1 MSRAIRR
8 PRTRYASATASVPEQ
23 LKGMTFADPSPH
35 VQNEAALARD
45 LGLIAATEA
54 TALAALAVAEQ
65 RGGTDK
71 VTVGALYARARRLFK
86 GFWCDGREALTL
98 ARADSHRAYQ
108 RENQPFSQGV
118 RMHRGQ
124 FAQRQRDC
132 ETSDEREREAEES
145 CDRLMQES
153 RNACDTA
160 LQAGPEPY
168 VQGGVALIRC
178 DMCLDIQQ
186 RTDLFTPCF
195 CRTQAYPTPDEI
207 QAFIDMHAAAGDDD
221 DNDEDDDIEIEIGLG
236 GDFSKWLLALPLPE
250 TRSDLRGQGAVS
262 FTGLEDALRY
272 FGTKN
277 AWHLTLLSQ
286 SDLFN
291 HHHHPLGAWRDACK
305 EYTCNYGAFATKIQR
320 VFRARR
326 LRRTHQ
332 ALQMDTTLDPDVS
345 RYCVCAYLGM

>member
-23 LKGMTFADPSPH
+23 LKGMTFADPPPH
-35 VQNEAALARD
+35 VQNEAAIARD

-54 TALAALAVAEQ
+54 TALEALAVAEQ

-71 VTVGALYARARRLFK
+71 VIVGALYARARRLFK
-86 GFWCDGREALTL
+86 GMWRDGRNARTL

-108 RENQPFSQGV
+108 RKNQPFSQGV

-132 ETSDEREREAEES
+132 ETSDEREWEAEES

-153 RNACDTA
+153 RDACNLA
-160 LQAGPEPY
+160 LQAGPEPH
-168 VQGGVALIRC
+168 VQGPLVRC
-178 DMCLDIQQ
+178 DMCLDIPG

-221 DNDEDDDIEIEIGLG
+221 EDDEDNDIAIEINLEGE
-236 GDFSKWLLALPLPE
+236 FSKWLLALPLPE
-250 TRSDLRGQGAVS
+250 ARSDLRGQKAVS
-262 FTGLEDALRY
+262 LTGLEDALTY

-286 SDLFN
+286 SDLYFN
-291 HHHHPLGAWRDACK
+291 HHHPLEAWRGAC
-305 EYTCNYGAFATKIQR
+305 EQYTCNYGAFATKIQR

-345 RYCVCAYLGM
+345 RYCVCAYLGMQ